1 MRLEAAQSIY
11 PRHPEEAA
19 TRPSRRTTAP
29 GPLILRGSPSGA
41 SAPQGSLLRM
51 TDLKPAGSTYHPA
64 LAQPRSPR
72 RGDVIGEHGGVVA
85 DPGQERGFHFRQP
98 LQAEEIQTGHLGDA
112 VAVTR
117 LPARV
122 QHGNVDPAE
131 IEAVARGPDHRADAV
146 AADVKAPQRFGDA
159 RRVWQHRADGGVF
172 RHLQAVLLDMRVHH
186 VEECEIGRL
195 AFGQALAE

>member
-98 LQAEEIQTGHLGDA
+98 LQAEEIQPGHLADA
-112 VAVTR
+112 AAVQR
-117 LPARV
+117 LAVSV
-122 QHGNVDPAE
+122 QHRNVDPAE
-131 IEAVARGPDHRADAV
+131 IEAVTGGPDHRADAV
-146 AADVKAPQRFGDA
+146 GADIEASQRFADA
-159 RRVWQHRADGGVF
+159 RRIGQRRPGGRLL
-172 RHLQAVLLDMRVHH
+172 RHLEAVL
-186 VEECEIGRL
+186 
-195 AFGQALAE
+195 